1 MPRMDGITFLKKL
14 MHHFPLPVVIVSS
27 LTPKG
32 GDLALEAIESGA
44 VEVLSKPGSAYTVG
58 DMSVELIH
66 KIKAAA
72 NVKVKQIKKQKN
84 INPVKQLSMTK
95 TTDKVLA
102 IGASTGGTKAL
113 TRILTEMPST
123 APGTVIVQHMP
134 EFFTKSFA
142 DRLDQTCKVD
152 VREAKDGDTVTPGK
166 VLIAP
171 GNYHTMLKRS
181 GARYFVKVKKG
192 PLVGRHRPSI
202 DVLFKS
208 VAKFA
213 GRNAVGVILT
223 GMGKDGASGLK
234 QMNEAGAKTIA
245 QDEATSIVY
254 GMPKVAAEYGAA
266 DKIVAL
272 PDIAR
277 NILEFAQAG

>member
-1 MPRMDGITFLKKL
+1 
-14 MHHFPLPVVIVSS
+14 
-27 LTPKG
+27 
-32 GDLALEAIESGA
+32 
-44 VEVLSKPGSAYTVG
+44 
-58 DMSVELIH
+58 
-66 KIKAAA
+66 
-72 NVKVKQIKKQKN
+72 
-84 INPVKQLSMTK
+84 
-95 TTDKVLA
+95 
-102 IGASTGGTKAL
+102 
-113 TRILTEMPST
+113 MPST